1 MEYLGKRDPEEPLQ
15 LLVEELEEEEEALG
29 MEADGEEEGDQE
41 GGDQDFKANNKKS
54 IEEQEKEIEDQMKEY
69 FDQLEEED
77 LRAAQV
83 ICS

>member
-1 MEYLGKRDPEEPLQ
+1 M
-15 LLVEELEEEEEALG
+15 EEEEEALG
-29 MEADGEEEGDQE
+29 TEAEGEEEGDEE
-41 GGDQDFKANNKKS
+41 GGEQDFKANNKKS

-83 ICS
+83 TCS